1 MAPLSLFSFGGS
13 QIGAYNRD
21 INIFLFFFFLL
32 FFFFKPVSFLFFFV
46 SEYYNEY
53 KTKENKNETGLKNV
67 KPRKFMNHNTYISSN
82 IIITITS
89 APDRYIFVSD
99 NPYP

>member
-1 MAPLSLFSFGGS
+1 MATSSLFFFGGS

-21 INIFLFFFFLL
+21 INIFLVFFVL

-46 SEYYNEY
+46 SEYYSEY
-53 KTKENKNETGLKNV
+53 KIKENKNETGLKNV